1 MKSAERT
8 TEFISTET
16 VVSFSEY
23 LLLLCRALEAAGQNE
38 SKEMPVANHAN
49 IVA

>member
-16 VVSFSEY
+16 VVPVAEY
-23 LLLLCRALEAAGQNE
+23 LILLCRALDAVEQYENNE
-38 SKEMPVANHAN
+38 MTEMSSKHN
-49 IVA
+49 IA